1 MSRPTTRGATQR
13 HAGRSMDILAAF
25 TRYVAQHGYAGANF
39 SEIANE
45 LGISK
50 GTIVHHYGTKDRL
63 LAAMHDLYMERRL
76 AEAHQLLEKFDDP
89 AERLAG
95 LLFSFL
101 LYQVVDRDSTVAFQ
115 REAATLATHDA
126 LIRGRQLRAAYLELV
141 RGVLSDGIERGV
153 FRPLDVQVQSLLIFG
168 SSQWAWT
175 WFHPDGDLTALDV
188 GSSFVQLVLGGL
200 LQDRSALDL
209 LANPGGPIAS
219 AVESILHEAR
229 ESLED

>member
-1 MSRPTTRGATQR
+1 M
-13 HAGRSMDILAAF
+13 
-25 TRYVAQHGYAGANF
+25 
-39 SEIANE
+39 
-45 LGISK
+45 
-50 GTIVHHYGTKDRL
+50 HHYGTKDRL
-63 LAAMHDLYMERRL
+63 FAAMHDLYMERRL

-188 GSSFVQLVLGGL
+188 GSSFVQLSSAACCRTAPPSTCSPIPAV
-200 LQDRSALDL
+200 RSPPPLSPSCTRP
-209 LANPGGPIAS
+209 ANPSTTES
-219 AVESILHEAR
+219 AAR
-229 ESLED
+229 DRRREPVAAVTTSAEHTRPHRTPFSKLTLD